1 MVDVND
7 GYTTISGHIGDPIK
21 VPYAS
26 RNHNRDF
33 EKFAEDI
40 RKNTEK
46 IIKKDGIDLT
56 KPENEIY
63 LKLSQKN
70 NKKII
75 DYFRED
81 GIVINHARDNRG
93 FDYTFEMH
101 ETKRHNVNKG
111 GIAHKGPQALDGMK
125 RGEQ

>member
-1 MVDVND
+1 MVDMND

-81 GIVINHARDNRG
+81 GIVINHARDNRS

-125 RGEQ
+125 RGE

>member
-1 MVDVND
+1 MVDMND

-33 EKFAEDI
+33 GKFAEDI

-63 LKLSQKN
+63 
-70 NKKII
+70 
-75 DYFRED
+75 
-81 GIVINHARDNRG
+81 HARDNRD
-93 FDYTFEMH
+93 FDYTFEMQ
-101 ETKRHNVNKG
+101 ETKRHNANKG